1 MNLSPQSSSLKF
13 KTTYL
18 FIIIF
23 LTTIVYFNSLKGS
36 FQYDDRNLL
45 TKDWIAN
52 LDSYAKN
59 VNLRSFQNR
68 PILLWTFAI
77 NNYLDSQNTYG
88 FHLINLILH
97 TCVTILIFFIS
108 IRLKY
113 LIPVSNTFIKKDTL
127 NLIKNKKSNTLLFSF
142 VVAIIFALHPL
153 NTDSVTYIS
162 SRSSILAVFFY
173 LLTIYLFTEVMIPN
187 QAINQRI
194 LLSLLLVPG
203 IYLAIASKLIAV
215 TLPIILII
223 WFIFIKENRYPT
235 KINKYLSTS
244 KLLLF
249 LCVGGVILL
258 VSDKFLHILY
268 SPKDQGLELFG
279 RIPYFLIQ
287 IKVVIFYYLKQFLL
301 PFNLNVDTGFSFTQ
315 ILSDWT
321 ISFSLVL
328 ILGIIFIIIRW
339 GNSWIKLGS
348 IWFFIS
354 LAPTSTI
361 IPLNDLAV
369 EHRLYLPM
377 SLGLCL
383 ITGWFISQL
392 KKSYKLNVL
401 IFIILISSVLVI
413 KRNQVWISEIKL
425 WSDSA
430 LKNPNSSRVHNN
442 LGKAYFE
449 KGQLGRA
456 RIHFEKSVSI
466 IPEYVRTQFNI
477 KNKNLLSKEKNIRNK
492 TLPKTKPSNSNI
504 NLFKADFAEPHFN
517 LASVYLDLGKLEDA
531 ETEYKSALY
540 LKPDYYAAEL
550 GLGSVKNM
558 KQDYDL
564 AIQHFIKSI
573 EIMKKT
579 TGQPDYL
586 IARLNLGEVYGKTQ
600 RYNDAIA
607 EFDKVIKADPSMF
620 LAHFNLGTAYMLM
633 GANDKAEHAFKEC
646 LSINPNHEP
655 ALFNLSQVYQNQDQ
669 WGKSNSILIKF
680 LKIKGPNSSAY
691 SAMAWNTL
699 MLGKLEEASKL
710 YEQVLG
716 FESKNREA
724 LINLAKINYN
734 LGKLSM
740 SESYI
745 KRALKLG
752 LHESQSI
759 ELEKLLK

>member
-1 MNLSPQSSSLKF
+1 MNSSPESSSLKL

-18 FIIIF
+18 FIIIL

-45 TKDWIAN
+45 TKEWITN

-97 TCVTILIFFIS
+97 ICVTILIFFIS
-108 IRLKY
+108 IRLTY
-113 LIPVSNTFIKKDTL
+113 LIPVSNNFIKKDTL
-127 NLIKNKKSNTLLFSF
+127 NLIKIKNSDTLLFSF
-142 VVAIIFALHPL
+142 AVAIIFALHPL

-173 LLTIYLFTEVMIPN
+173 LLTVYFLTEVMIPN
-187 QAINQRI
+187 QALSQRI
-194 LLSLLLVPG
+194 LLSLLIVPG

-223 WFIFIKENRYPT
+223 WFIFIKENRCPT

-244 KLLLF
+244 KILLF
-249 LCVGGVILL
+249 LCFGGIILL
-258 VSDKFLHILY
+258 VSDKFLNILY
-268 SPKDQGLELFG
+268 SPKDQGLEFFG
-279 RIPYFLIQ
+279 RVPYFLIQ

-301 PFNLNVDTGFSFTQ
+301 PFNLNVDTGFPFTQ

-321 ISFSLVL
+321 IAFSIV
-328 ILGIIFIIIRW
+328 ITLGIIFIIIRW
-339 GNSWIKLGS
+339 GNAWIKLGS
-348 IWFFIS
+348 MWFFIS

-361 IPLNDLAV
+361 VPLNDLAV

-392 KKSYKLNVL
+392 KKTYQLQVL
-401 IFIILISSVLVI
+401 IFIIFITSVLII
-413 KRNQVWISEIKL
+413 KRNQVWVSEIKL

-430 LKNPNSSRVHNN
+430 LKNLNSSRVYNN

-449 KGQLGRA
+449 KGQLSRA
-456 RIHFEKSVSI
+456 RIYFEKSVSS
-466 IPEYVRTQFNI
+466 IPEYVQTQFNI
-477 KNKNLLSKEKNIRNK
+477 KNK
-492 TLPKTKPSNSNI
+492 

-517 LASVYLDLGKLEDA
+517 LASIYLDLGKLEDA
-531 ETEYKSALY
+531 ETEYQSALH

-550 GLGSVKNM
+550 GLGSVKNL
-558 KQDYDL
+558 KKDYGL
-564 AIQHFIKSI
+564 AIKHFINSI
-573 EIMKKT
+573 ATMKKI
-579 TGQPDYL
+579 TGQSDYP

-600 RYNDAIA
+600 RYNDAIV
-607 EFDKVIKADPSMF
+607 EFKKAIKADPAMY
-620 LAHFNLGTAYMLM
+620 LAHFNLGTAYMFI
-633 GANDKAEHAFKEC
+633 GSNDKAEDAFKEC
-646 LSINPNHEP
+646 LSLNPNHEP
-655 ALFNLSQVYQNQDQ
+655 ALFNLSQVYQNQKL
-669 WGKSNSILIKF
+669 WGESNIILMNL
-680 LKIKGPNSSAY
+680 LKIKSTNPSIY

-699 MLGKLEEASKL
+699 MSGKLEEASKL
-710 YEQVLG
+710 YEKVLSL
-716 FESKNREA
+716 ESKNREA
-724 LINLAKINYN
+724 LINLAKINSN
-734 LGKLSM
+734 LGKLSK

-745 KRALKLG
+745 KRALKLD
-752 LHESQSI
+752 LLESQSN
-759 ELEKLLK
+759 ELKNLLK